1 MISGMSEKFGF
12 IITIEKYQTS
22 TFGLPTVEYATNDG
36 EAIKDIFIN
45 TFGIDES
52 NIHHFIDDEFT
63 YTTGISELKYY
74 LKSLPKEAEV
84 YFYYAGHGFFY
95 EGKNYITAYDSKDV
109 DVEHKELVASS
120 IPMEECIFDV
130 VKSAGVKSF
139 IAFIDACAEGISSSC
154 RGIGARGIEMAATVF
169 DGDSSCR
176 CAVYFAC
183 SPNEKAI
190 PDDELKHGVWTWFL
204 IKALQGDE
212 KAFDKGKCITT
223 NSLQEYLRRSVREFT
238 RLRNKQTPYSVVS
251 SSGNWK
257 LVDYSDDFSFEDGV
271 LFAYGEFLFQC
282 NTVNQELAIGLYE
295 DIHNFAQARDL
306 CWEISDKLCPEWEA
320 IVACLEFC
328 VIMLDR
334 GKALNLTYTGQ
345 KEMLEDFEMLINSF
359 PTYINECTSTSLF

>member
-1 MISGMSEKFGF
+1 M
-12 IITIEKYQTS
+12 
-22 TFGLPTVEYATNDG
+22 
-36 EAIKDIFIN
+36 
-45 TFGIDES
+45 
-52 NIHHFIDDEFT
+52 
-63 YTTGISELKYY
+63 
-74 LKSLPKEAEV
+74 
-84 YFYYAGHGFFY
+84 
-95 EGKNYITAYDSKDV
+95 
-109 DVEHKELVASS
+109 
-120 IPMEECIFDV
+120 
-130 VKSAGVKSF
+130 
-139 IAFIDACAEGISSSC
+139 
-154 RGIGARGIEMAATVF
+154 
-169 DGDSSCR
+169 
-176 CAVYFAC
+176 
-183 SPNEKAI
+183 
-190 PDDELKHGVWTWFL
+190 
-204 IKALQGDE
+204 
-212 KAFDKGKCITT
+212 
-223 NSLQEYLRRSVREFT
+223 RRSVREFT